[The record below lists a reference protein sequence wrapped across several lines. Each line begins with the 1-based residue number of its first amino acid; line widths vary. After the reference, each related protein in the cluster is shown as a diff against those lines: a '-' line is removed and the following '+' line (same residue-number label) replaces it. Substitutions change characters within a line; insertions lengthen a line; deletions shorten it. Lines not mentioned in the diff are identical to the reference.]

1 MAGSVVRW
9 GMDEKEPEVVHLE
22 WERVQDPTRE
32 PPPEMVV
39 AEPEPPKRH
48 GLPRW
53 NDPNPLRSG
62 NDTATAI
69 VAGIGAIV
77 WFLAMRW
84 AGLLG
89 N

>member
-1 MAGSVVRW
+1 M
-9 GMDEKEPEVVHLE
+9 EKDEPEVVHLE

-39 AEPEPPKRH
+39 AEPEPPKPH
-48 GLPRW
+48 ILPRW
-53 NDPNPLRSG
+53 NDPNPFRSG

-69 VAGIGAIV
+69 AAGIFAIV